1 MSWPYSPGKKLE
13 KRAEFQGKIKNAS
26 RCLTDAHHLRFG
38 GISMAQINLF
48 DKIGLNI
55 DQVSQ
60 MTGVKKT
67 TLRYWEKEFSDYLK
81 PERTDSRRRQ
91 YSLEEVE
98 KVAVLKQLIEEE
110 KYKSAGVRLK
120 LGLGGGITAVDVA
133 AATAAAENKM
143 MQPQV
148 MPDG

>member
-1 MSWPYSPGKKLE
+1 
-13 KRAEFQGKIKNAS
+13 
-26 RCLTDAHHLRFG
+26 
-38 GISMAQINLF
+38 MAQIQAL
-48 DKIGLNI
+48 DKIGLSI

-81 PERTDSRRRQ
+81 PERTDTRRRQ

-98 KVAVLKQLIEEE
+98 KVAVLRQLIEEE

-120 LGLGGGITAVDVA
+120 LGIGATGPNPPDLSFPVTASGEEKVNPPA
-133 AATAAAENKM
+133 
-143 MQPQV
+143 
-148 MPDG
+148 G

>member
-1 MSWPYSPGKKLE
+1 
-13 KRAEFQGKIKNAS
+13 
-26 RCLTDAHHLRFG
+26 
-38 GISMAQINLF
+38 MAQFNSL

-81 PERTDSRRRQ
+81 PERTDTKRRQ

-120 LGLGGGITAVDVA
+120 LGLGHNLGHAAGIAPVLA
-133 AATAAAENKM
+133 GEKSL
-143 MQPQV
+143 
-148 MPDG
+148 PDG

>member
-1 MSWPYSPGKKLE
+1 
-13 KRAEFQGKIKNAS
+13 
-26 RCLTDAHHLRFG
+26 
-38 GISMAQINLF
+38 MAQINVF

-91 YSLEEVE
+91 YSLVEVE

-120 LGLGGGITAVDVA
+120 LGLGLMNSASNTSETSAM
-133 AATAAAENKM
+133 N
-143 MQPQV
+143 QPPGV
-148 MPDG
+148 LAGLPDG

>member
-1 MSWPYSPGKKLE
+1 
-13 KRAEFQGKIKNAS
+13 
-26 RCLTDAHHLRFG
+26 
-38 GISMAQINLF
+38 MAQINSLNS
-48 DKIGLNI
+48 IGLSI

-67 TLRYWEKEFSDYLK
+67 TLRYWEKEFSEYLK
-81 PERTDSRRRQ
+81 PDRTDTKRRQ

-120 LGLGGGITAVDVA
+120 LGLGTERQTGVSGTKVPEPAGGT
-133 AATAAAENKM
+133 
-143 MQPQV
+143 

>member
-1 MSWPYSPGKKLE
+1 M
-13 KRAEFQGKIKNAS
+13 NN
-26 RCLTDAHHLRFG
+26 
-38 GISMAQINLF
+38 INNVW
-48 DKIGLNI
+48 DKVNLSI

-60 MTGVKKT
+60 LTGVKKT

-81 PERTDSRRRQ
+81 PERTETQRRQ

-120 LGLGGGITAVDVA
+120 LGLGLASTGPPQA
-133 AATAAAENKM
+133 AETAAAPAVE
-143 MQPQV
+143 
-148 MPDG
+148 GGG

>member
-1 MSWPYSPGKKLE
+1 M
-13 KRAEFQGKIKNAS
+13 NN
-26 RCLTDAHHLRFG
+26 
-38 GISMAQINLF
+38 INVW
-48 DKIGLNI
+48 DKVNLSI

-60 MTGVKKT
+60 LTGVKKT

-81 PERTDSRRRQ
+81 PERTETQRRQ

-120 LGLGGGITAVDVA
+120 LGLGVTTSTKAQTAEA
-133 AATAAAENKM
+133 QEGAGPAELARA
-143 MQPQV
+143 PG
-148 MPDG
+148 DSG

>member
-1 MSWPYSPGKKLE
+1 
-13 KRAEFQGKIKNAS
+13 
-26 RCLTDAHHLRFG
+26 
-38 GISMAQINLF
+38 MAQIDIL

-67 TLRYWEKEFSDYLK
+67 TLRYWEKEFSEYLK
-81 PERTDSRRRQ
+81 PVRTDSRRRQ

-120 LGLGGGITAVDVA
+120 LGLGGFGNDNSRESSPIPSDS
-133 AATAAAENKM
+133 
-143 MQPQV
+143 PSS
-148 MPDG
+148 PDG

>member
-1 MSWPYSPGKKLE
+1 
-13 KRAEFQGKIKNAS
+13 
-26 RCLTDAHHLRFG
+26 
-38 GISMAQINLF
+38 MAQFNSLNN
-48 DKIGLNI
+48 IGLSI

-67 TLRYWEKEFSDYLK
+67 TLRYWEKEFSEYLK
-81 PERTDSRRRQ
+81 PDRTDTKRRQ

-120 LGLGGGITAVDVA
+120 LGLGTTKTGSFNPGTAGS
-133 AATAAAENKM
+133 
-143 MQPQV
+143 PL
-148 MPDG
+148 PDG

>member
-1 MSWPYSPGKKLE
+1 MS
-13 KRAEFQGKIKNAS
+13 N
-26 RCLTDAHHLRFG
+26 
-38 GISMAQINLF
+38 INNLW
-48 DKIGLNI
+48 DKVNLSI

-60 MTGVKKT
+60 ITGVKKT

-81 PERTDSRRRQ
+81 PERTETQRRQ

-120 LGLGGGITAVDVA
+120 LGLDTSRA
-133 AATAAAENKM
+133 AQPKESGAKTTAADGGAES
-143 MQPQV
+143 Q
-148 MPDG
+148 G

>member
-1 MSWPYSPGKKLE
+1 
-13 KRAEFQGKIKNAS
+13 
-26 RCLTDAHHLRFG
+26 
-38 GISMAQINLF
+38 MAQFNSL
-48 DKIGLNI
+48 DKIGLSI

-81 PERTDSRRRQ
+81 PERSDTKRRQ

-98 KVAVLKQLIEEE
+98 KVAVLRQLIEEE

-120 LGLGGGITAVDVA
+120 LGLGNSMPPAQTVSERPLP
-133 AATAAAENKM
+133 AEKAL
-143 MQPQV
+143 
-148 MPDG
+148 PDG

>member
-1 MSWPYSPGKKLE
+1 M
-13 KRAEFQGKIKNAS
+13 NN
-26 RCLTDAHHLRFG
+26 
-38 GISMAQINLF
+38 INVW
-48 DKIGLNI
+48 DKVNLSI

-60 MTGVKKT
+60 LTGVKKT

-81 PERTDSRRRQ
+81 PDRTETQRRQ

-120 LGLGGGITAVDVA
+120 LGLGSTTVVK
-133 AATAAAENKM
+133 TAAA
-143 MQPQV
+143 
-148 MPDG
+148 DGRPPGAEPSPGGEG

>member
-1 MSWPYSPGKKLE
+1 MS
-13 KRAEFQGKIKNAS
+13 
-26 RCLTDAHHLRFG
+26 T
-38 GISMAQINLF
+38 INVW
-48 DKIGLNI
+48 DKVNLSI

-60 MTGVKKT
+60 LTGVKKT

-81 PERTDSRRRQ
+81 PDRTETQRRQ

-120 LGLGGGITAVDVA
+120 LGLGQQSKKPAEAESQAPPGAGESPAAPEA
-133 AATAAAENKM
+133 AAAGELKS
-143 MQPQV
+143 P
-148 MPDG
+148 

>member
-1 MSWPYSPGKKLE
+1 
-13 KRAEFQGKIKNAS
+13 
-26 RCLTDAHHLRFG
+26 
-38 GISMAQINLF
+38 MAQINLF

>member
-1 MSWPYSPGKKLE
+1 
-13 KRAEFQGKIKNAS
+13 
-26 RCLTDAHHLRFG
+26 
-38 GISMAQINLF
+38 MAQIDML

-81 PERTDSRRRQ
+81 PVRTDSRRRQ

-120 LGLGGGITAVDVA
+120 LGLGGFSSNSPGESPEKLPD
-133 AATAAAENKM
+133 
-143 MQPQV
+143 PQGS
-148 MPDG
+148 PDG

>member
-1 MSWPYSPGKKLE
+1 ML
-13 KRAEFQGKIKNAS
+13 
-26 RCLTDAHHLRFG
+26 
-38 GISMAQINLF
+38 

-81 PERTDSRRRQ
+81 PVRTDSRRRQ

-120 LGLGGGITAVDVA
+120 LGLGGFGN
-133 AATAAAENKM
+133 AEAQESSPKLPGN
-143 MQPQV
+143 QGS
-148 MPDG
+148 PDG

>member
-1 MSWPYSPGKKLE
+1 
-13 KRAEFQGKIKNAS
+13 
-26 RCLTDAHHLRFG
+26 
-38 GISMAQINLF
+38 MAQIDLL

-67 TLRYWEKEFSDYLK
+67 TLRYWEKEFSEYLK
-81 PERTDSRRRQ
+81 PVRTDSKRRQ

-120 LGLGGGITAVDVA
+120 LGLNVGST
-133 AATAAAENKM
+133 
-143 MQPQV
+143 QPSNQV
-148 MPDG
+148 EDSNPFTLMAGSPET

>member
-1 MSWPYSPGKKLE
+1 
-13 KRAEFQGKIKNAS
+13 
-26 RCLTDAHHLRFG
+26 
-38 GISMAQINLF
+38 MAQFRTL
-48 DKIGLNI
+48 DKIGLSI

-81 PERTDSRRRQ
+81 PERSDTKRRQ

-120 LGLGGGITAVDVA
+120 LGLGNTLGQAHRISDRPQPA
-133 AATAAAENKM
+133 AKAL
-143 MQPQV
+143 
-148 MPDG
+148 PDG